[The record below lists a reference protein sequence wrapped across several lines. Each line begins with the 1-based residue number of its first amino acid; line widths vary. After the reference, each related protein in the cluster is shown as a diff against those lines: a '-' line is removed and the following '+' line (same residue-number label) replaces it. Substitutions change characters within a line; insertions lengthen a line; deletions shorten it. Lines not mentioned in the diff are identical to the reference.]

1 LVKAPGIASGRCRV
15 PAKEIEAK
23 LMIVQISFYHRRP
36 PAQLHK
42 FRRGIQFGAIAEPGR
57 RAGSGGSGLSL
68 QSDAFVVL

>member
-1 LVKAPGIASGRCRV
+1 M
-15 PAKEIEAK
+15 EAK

-42 FRRGIQFGAIAEPGR
+42 FRRGIQFGAIAELGR